1 MYTSSDDTIYV
12 KKPGGRCGGT
22 PLRAAPAESQ
32 EAHTTTR
39 VDRPGVPEHKGGD
52 DDDAAV
58 EHDDADD
65 AGAVAEHYPPR
76 PTPMTDNSGFP
87 LHRSRSAPPKAQAPR
102 TAPADAAPTAR
113 AGDTTPAVAP
123 VDATAPDWG
132 RPPRATPMADNAG
145 GFPLHRSRSAPP
157 VAQAP
162 HATHADAALATDD
175 IDGAPPAGSAVE
187 AQAMAAAPE
196 VRPRRRRNQH
206 NRGPGREAAKAARP
220 RARAQSGGDAAPT
233 PAGETGATD
242 ATR

>member
-132 RPPRATPMADNAG
+132 RPPRATPTADRGAG

-157 VAQAP
+157 VARAP
-162 HATHADAALATDD
+162 HTATVDPEATATSKDAALA
-175 IDGAPPAGSAVE
+175 
-187 AQAMAAAPE
+187 MALT
-196 VRPRRRRNQH
+196 
-206 NRGPGREAAKAARP
+206 G
-220 RARAQSGGDAAPT
+220 GGDADGGTVKHHDTRTAP
-233 PAGETGATD
+233 AQ
-242 ATR
+242 ATRTV